1 MPVERS
7 TENVLRLVDLAG
19 RHDIP
24 VAQGASRS
32 WKKPYGG
39 PKAAVHGEDG
49 QGNTWSDPST
59 LKPLDVSAA
68 EFIVQQILKSPNELT
83 IAALGP
89 LTNLADALKINP
101 DIQNLVKEVVFM
113 GGNPFS
119 PGNTNPAAEANI
131 MSDPEAADF
140 VMGHKWSM
148 TMVGL
153 EVTQNTFLTR
163 ADIDEI
169 GQKESV
175 LGKHVYDAYQ
185 HYLEFYR
192 TVNQLD
198 GTWVHDS
205 SVFTYLLC
213 PELYKTVS
221 HPVRVETA
229 ESISRGK
236 TWPSVKDYGFIKN
249 NNNLWAGRPKVK
261 ICTDVGGDETV
272 SLLKSR
278 LLKAV
283 FP

>member
-1 MPVERS
+1 ME
-7 TENVLRLVDLAG
+7 LAG
-19 RHDIP
+19 RNDIP

-39 PKAAVHGEDG
+39 AKAAVHGEDG

-59 LKPLDVSAA
+59 LKPLDISAA
-68 EFIVQQILKSPNELT
+68 EFIVQKILKSPNELT

-119 PGNTNPAAEANI
+119 PGNTNPAAEAKI

-140 VMGHKWSM
+140 AMGHNWPM

-153 EVTQNTFLTR
+153 EVTQNTFLAR
-163 ADIDEI
+163 EDIDEI
-169 GQKESV
+169 GQKESA
-175 LGKHVYDAYQ
+175 LGKQVYAAYQ

-205 SVFTYLLC
+205 SVFTYLLH

-221 HPVRVETA
+221 HPVKVETT

-249 NNNLWAGRPKVK
+249 NNNLWADRPPVNICKEVDSQKV
-261 ICTDVGGDETV
+261 I
-272 SLLKSR
+272 R
-278 LLKAV
+278 LLKERLDQAYS
-283 FP
+283 P

>member
-1 MPVERS
+1 M
-7 TENVLRLVDLAG
+7 AG
-19 RHDIP
+19 RPEIP
-24 VAQGASRS
+24 VVQGASRS

-59 LKPLDVSAA
+59 LKPLDISAA
-68 EFIVQQILKSPNELT
+68 EFIVQQVLKFPNELT

-101 DIQNLVKEVVFM
+101 EIQSLVKEVVFM

-140 VMGHKWSM
+140 VMGHNWPI

-163 ADIDEI
+163 EDVDEI
-169 GQKESV
+169 GKKYSA
-175 LGKHVYDAYQ
+175 LGQQVHTAYQ

-205 SVFTYLLC
+205 SVFTYLLR
-213 PELYKTVS
+213 PELYTTVS
-221 HPVRVETA
+221 HPVKVETA

-249 NNNLWAGRPKVK
+249 NNNPWADRPLIN
-261 ICTDVGGDETV
+261 ICKEVDSQTV
-272 SLLKSR
+272 ISLIKER
-278 LLKAV
+278 LDQAN